1 MPYTQYGKLPRGYP
15 LIHGHAAAVLDTAWN
30 PFNDNILATG
40 SDDTY
45 IKIWNIPDG
54 GLTES
59 LKEPLQVLSGHSKPV
74 SLLQWNPVASNV
86 LASVGKE
93 PSVRI
98 WDVEKGAANVVLTGF
113 EGLIQDI
120 SWNYNGTLLATS
132 DKSKVARIYDART
145 GEIVHEWKPHTGGK
159 PSKVV
164 FLGDSSRVVTVGFTA
179 QAKREFKI
187 WDLSVDKEKPLTTH
201 ELDQSAGA
209 MIPFYDDDTKI
220 LYITGKVRPLN
231 VQFLHKYLCS
241 FLSTLPLHFIY
252 SSPLHRLFTKLLSLL
267 QGDGHIRYFELVDEA
282 PYYFFLQEHRT
293 NISAKGADF
302 LPKRACNAMKCEVR
316 IVLLHLFTT
325 ASVLTFPCPLLCRLL
340 VC

>member
-1 MPYTQYGKLPRGYP
+1 MQYVRGNTKFFSVAARGGGGPVLVIPYTNYGKVPRGYP

-45 IKIWNIPDG
+45 IKIWSIPDG

-98 WDVEKGAANVVLTGF
+98 WDVEKGTANVVLTGF
-113 EGLIQDI
+113 EGLVQDI
-120 SWNYNGTLLATS
+120 SWNHNGTLLSTS

-145 GEIVHEWKPHTGGK
+145 GEVVHEWRPHSGGK

-164 FLGDSSRVVTVGFTA
+164 FLGESNRILTVGFTA

-187 WDLSVDKEKPLTTH
+187 WDLSVDTEKPLTTH

-209 MIPFYDDDTKI
+209 LLPYYDDDTKI
-220 LYITGKVRPLN
+220 LYITGKV
-231 VQFLHKYLCS
+231 CS
-241 FLSTLPLHFIY
+241 
-252 SSPLHRLFTKLLSLL
+252 
-267 QGDGHIRYFELVDEA
+267 
-282 PYYFFLQEHRT
+282 
-293 NISAKGADF
+293 
-302 LPKRACNAMKCEVR
+302 
-316 IVLLHLFTT
+316 
-325 ASVLTFPCPLLCRLL
+325 
-340 VC
+340 